1 MEIYLAVLLVFLTV
15 LLSGGFIW
23 LVFRSKQEEMSIPLL
38 QQQILELQKQ
48 VRDSLS
54 EGNKR
59 MDERLESISRLM
71 ADSNK
76 TMGERLEGAA
86 KAVGDVQK
94 GLGELSVA
102 TVQMIDVGKD
112 ISKLQD
118 ILRAPKLRGVM
129 GETFLSELL
138 AQILPSK
145 YYEMGYCFRS
155 GEKVDAIVR
164 IGKMLVPI
172 DSKFP
177 LENFKRLIESKTE
190 EERKIN
196 RKSFIRDVKKHVDA
210 IAQKYIL
217 PDEGTYNFAL
227 MYIPAENV
235 YYEII
240 MTNDDLGNKT
250 SICDYAIG
258 KHVIP
263 VSPNS
268 FYAYLQVIVMGLKGL
283 DIEKSARE
291 VMNYLGRLQGD
302 LGRFQEDFEVVGK
315 HIYNAK
321 NKYDEAEKKLER
333 LDDKLLN
340 ASENTAELK
349 SGSA

>member
-1 MEIYLAVLLVFLTV
+1 METYLIILLIFLIVLLCAGVF
-15 LLSGGFIW
+15 W
-23 LVFRSKQEEMSIPLL
+23 LIFVPKREESSTPLL

-48 VRDSLS
+48 VRDSLNQGS
-54 EGNKR
+54 KR
-59 MDERLESISRLM
+59 MDERLDSIVRIM

-76 TMGERLEGAA
+76 TLGERLEGAT
-86 KAVGDVQK
+86 KVVGNVQK

-102 TVQMIDVGKD
+102 TIQMIDVGKD
-112 ISKLQD
+112 ISKLQE
-118 ILRAPKLRGVM
+118 ILRAPKLRGIV
-129 GETFLSELL
+129 GEMFLGELL
-138 AQILPSK
+138 AQVLPPK
-145 YYEMGYCFRS
+145 YFEMGYAFRS
-155 GEKVDAIVR
+155 GERVDAIVR
-164 IGKMLVPI
+164 LGKMLVPI

-177 LENFKRLIESKTE
+177 LENFKRLVESKTE

-196 RKSFIRDVKKHVDA
+196 RKSFVRDVKKHIDA
-210 IAQKYIL
+210 ISGKYIL
-217 PDEGTYNFAL
+217 PDEGTYDFAL
-227 MYIPAENV
+227 MYIPAESV
-235 YYEII
+235 YYEVIVASEA
-240 MTNDDLGNKT
+240 LG
-250 SICDYAIG
+250 SYAIE
-258 KHVIP
+258 KRVIP

-268 FYAYLQVIVMGLKGL
+268 FLAYLQVIVMGLKGL

-340 ASENTAELK
+340 ASRNVAEIENE
-349 SGSA
+349 SPGD